1 MKKKNKTLK
10 IISFTI
16 LGLLAVVTLF
26 MASFFMNSYEPST
39 EAMANLKDSALVDV
53 TEDNFITFTPQNK
66 EATTGLIIY
75 PGAKVEPESY
85 APLAN
90 KIAQAGYEV
99 VITPMPLN
107 FAIFDANAA
116 DEVISKFPNIK
127 NWAIAGHS
135 LGGVMAAKYASEH
148 DNINGV
154 IFYASYPQGDELKN
168 SDVEV
173 TSVYGSDDGVA
184 NLEKITQSKDLLPAS
199 TTFVEIDGGNHA
211 QFGSY
216 GEQSGDN
223 PAEISAD
230 EQTNIA
236 ADASIK
242 LLDSISK

>member
-1 MKKKNKTLK
+1 MKNKTLK
-10 IISFTI
+10 KLGFIV
-16 LGLLAVVTLF
+16 LGLIIIALIFIVA
-26 MASFFMNSYEPST
+26 FFTTSYEPST
-39 EAMANLKDSALVDV
+39 QAMANLEDSTLVDV
-53 TEDNFITFTPQNK
+53 TENNFISFTPENTT
-66 EATTGLIIY
+66 ATTGLIIY
-75 PGAKVEPESY
+75 PGAKVEPEAY

-99 VITPMPLN
+99 IITPMPLN

-148 DNINGV
+148 DNIDGV

-168 SDVEV
+168 SDLEV

-184 NLEKITQSKDLLPAS
+184 NLEKIIGSKDLLPTS
-199 TTFVEIDGGNHA
+199 TTFVEITGGNHA

-230 EQTNIA
+230 EQIEKA
-236 ADASIK
+236 ANASIE
-242 LLDSISK
+242 LLDKISK